1 MRKGFLLFTLL
12 IIFILPLAALHA
24 ETRYITDDLKIPL
37 RDGTSSRHKILK
49 MVKSGTA
56 VEFIVKDKETGYSLI
71 KVGKTEGWVPDSKLS
86 RQPGAARRLEQKTK
100 AYDKLKKENAQLK
113 KQLAELREGSA
124 DKSATVQSLSSDL
137 KALQAQYDKLRND
150 TANVVAINE
159 QNRTLAA
166 QADTLTTENNAL
178 REENR
183 ILKDRSDKDWFL
195 RGAGV
200 IIIGIILG
208 LIIPRIRLRKRD
220 SWGSGY

>member
-1 MRKGFLLFTLL
+1 MYQRPLLFILLFFLL
-12 IIFILPLAALHA
+12 LPLTVLHA
-24 ETRYITDDLKIPL
+24 DTRYITDDLKIPL

-56 VEFIVKDKETGYSLI
+56 VQFIVKDKETGYSLI

-86 RQPGAARRLEQKTK
+86 RQPGAAQRLAQKTK
-100 AYDKLKKENAQLK
+100 AFEKLKKENAQLK
-113 KQLAELREGSA
+113 KQLAELQQGSA
-124 DKSATVQSLSSDL
+124 NKSATVQSLTRDL
-137 KALQAQYDKLRND
+137 ETLQTQYDKLRKD

-159 QNRTLAA
+159 ENQTLAA

-178 REENR
+178 QEENR
-183 ILKDRSDKDWFL
+183 ILKDQSDKDWFL

-220 SWGSGY
+220 SWGNNY